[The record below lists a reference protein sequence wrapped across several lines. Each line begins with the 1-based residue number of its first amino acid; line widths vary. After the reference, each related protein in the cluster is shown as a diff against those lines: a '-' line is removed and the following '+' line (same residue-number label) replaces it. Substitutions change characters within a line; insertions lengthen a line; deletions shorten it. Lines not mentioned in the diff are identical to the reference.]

1 MQLPRLAVAVAAT
14 AVLALATPLAAQ
26 AAPSQPAAPAA
37 LKNQPLS
44 EVLAPFGDS
53 WNKKWNDY
61 NVVAHAVGAVL
72 EAKPDSDVAVL
83 ADGKVKLTAFV
94 PTDRAFQRLVADL
107 TGDRLKKERKVYK
120 AALTLGVDTIEQ
132 VLLYH
137 VVPGKPLTAKKALK
151 ADGASLTTAQ
161 GESIKV
167 NVKRGPVIK
176 LIDRAPAIANPRV
189 ILSQTDINKGN
200 KQIAHG
206 INRVLLPVPL
216 EPAA

>member
-1 MQLPRLAVAVAAT
+1 MQLPRLAIAAVAAT
-14 AVLALATPLAAQ
+14 AMLAVATPLTAQ
-26 AAPSQPAAPAA
+26 ATPSQPAAPAA

-61 NVVAHAVGAVL
+61 NIVAHAVGAVL

-83 ADGKVKLTAFV
+83 ADGTVKLTAFI
-94 PTDRAFQRLVADL
+94 PNDRAFQRLVKDL
-107 TGDRLKKERKVYK
+107 TGKNVNKERKVYN

-137 VVPGKPLTAKKALK
+137 VVPGKPITAKKALK
-151 ADGASLTTAQ
+151 ADGATLTTAQ
-161 GESIKV
+161 GGTIDVKV
-167 NVKRGPVIK
+167 KGSNIR
-176 LIDRAPAIANPRV
+176 LIDAVPAVKNPRV
-189 ILSQTDINKGN
+189 ILSQTNINKGN

-206 INRVLLPVPL
+206 INRVLLPLDPT
-216 EPAA
+216 A